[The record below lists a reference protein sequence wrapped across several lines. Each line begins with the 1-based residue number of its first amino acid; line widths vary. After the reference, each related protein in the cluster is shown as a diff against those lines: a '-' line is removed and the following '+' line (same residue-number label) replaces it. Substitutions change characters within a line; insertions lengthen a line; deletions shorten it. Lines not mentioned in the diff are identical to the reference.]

1 MTAYSIQVALARQ
14 TEDGGEASHAVEMP
28 KQLIR
33 DVDLSTL
40 VTGFRGVNARP
51 GLAWRPPIGCRRSA
65 RCVEVAGAP
74 RTHRS
79 ERCGRPAREGAGC
92 YGVCLLYTSRC
103 V

>member
-51 GLAWRPPIGCRRSA
+51 GLARRPPIGCRRA
-65 RCVEVAGAP
+65 QP
-74 RTHRS
+74 
-79 ERCGRPAREGAGC
+79 
-92 YGVCLLYTSRC
+92 
-103 V
+103 